1 MIKSKTLPLWNALLI
16 VASTTLTGLLVVY
29 VALLTN
35 CQGFA
40 LMEPQ

>member
-29 VALLTN
+29 VALLIVRD
-35 CQGFA
+35 
-40 LMEPQ
+40 LP